1 MKDTDIHDIL
11 LWMHEVRTKHCQ
23 DPDPMERLV
32 AFGEGV
38 IDMLISA
45 LDSRETAIRSEAAF
59 ALGDIHFF

>member
-1 MKDTDIHDIL
+1 
-11 LWMHEVRTKHCQ
+11 
-23 DPDPMERLV
+23 MERLV